1 MYYSSGGIISPN
13 KVTIIKD
20 KEDSSSIY
28 YNVTGDVITT
38 DVPSDYESLFGDIQ
52 TLDTNGSEYIVLNID
67 WNALIKIGYSKV
79 LSTHALS
86 AGSIS
91 GTALSLY
98 KNKEGYQVG
107 ENGMLNYGDLQNS
120 VLYNKNTGILT
131 IPMSC
136 VGKNTQTG
144 TNDSIAIVLSYGNE
158 GYNYKE
164 IHFYIEK
171 V

>member
-13 KVTIIKD
+13 KVTIVKD

-28 YNVTGDVITT
+28 YNVTGDIITT
-38 DVPSDYESLFGDIQ
+38 DIPSDYESLFGDIQ
-52 TLDTNGSEYIVLNID
+52 TLDTDDSEYIILNID

-79 LSTHALS
+79 PSTHALS

-98 KNKEGYQVG
+98 KNKEGYQIE
-107 ENGMLNYGDLQNS
+107 ENGALNYSNIKNS
-120 VLYNKNTGILT
+120 ILYDNNTDILT

-136 VGKNTQTG
+136 VNKQYQTG
-144 TNDSIAIVLSYGNE
+144 TNDIITITLTYGNN
-158 GYNYKE
+158 GADYKE
-164 IHFYIEK
+164 IIFYIQK